1 MCRMPRFEPRA
12 YARRPWIFAAL
23 AAGVALASALGLSSG
38 AIPIPWAE
46 LLNILRFAGPTD
58 SVNATVVLDLR
69 LPRLLI
75 GLLVGA
81 ALACAGTAMQGL
93 FRNPLADPGLVGV
106 ASGAALAAVA
116 AIVFA
121 QQLRLSVSELPRL
134 TAWLTPIASFIGG
147 LAAAT
152 LATRLANQDGYTRT
166 ATLLLAGLA
175 INAIAG
181 AGIGLLTQLAGDTA
195 LREAIF
201 WLFGSLAKSGWT
213 ELAIGGPILLFAL
226 LWLPRES
233 RALNALLL
241 GEAEAGH
248 LGVDVE
254 RLKRRVSGLIVLAV
268 AASVALAGVI
278 GFVGLIVP
286 HLLRLVLGPDHRAL
300 LPASALGGA
309 CLLAF
314 ADLAARSWLA
324 PAELPVGILTALVG
338 GPFFLALLLRFKNR
352 VEAW

>member
-1 MCRMPRFEPRA
+1 MGRMPLSSSRA
-12 YARRPWIFAAL
+12 HSRQPWIFATL
-23 AAGVALASALGLSSG
+23 VAGVIVASALGLTSG
-38 AIPIPWAE
+38 AIEIPYSE
-46 LLNILRFAGPTD
+46 VFGILHSAGDTD
-58 SVNATVVLDLR
+58 RVNTTVVLDLR
-69 LPRLLI
+69 LPRVLI

-106 ASGAALAAVA
+106 ASGSALAAVA
-116 AIVFA
+116 SIVLA
-121 QQLRLSVSELPRL
+121 QQLRLSIPGLPQL
-134 TAWLTPIASFIGG
+134 TAWLTPIASFLGG

-152 LATRLANQDGYTRT
+152 LATRLASQDGYTRT
-166 ATLLLAGLA
+166 ATLLMAGLA

-181 AGIGLLTQLAGDTA
+181 AGIGLLTQLAGDAA

-213 ELAIGGPILLFAL
+213 ELAVGGPILLLVL
-226 LWLPRES
+226 LWLPREA

-254 RLKRRVSGLIVLAV
+254 RLKRRVTGLIVLAV
-268 AASVALAGVI
+268 ASSVALAGVI
-278 GFVGLIVP
+278 GFVGLVVP

-300 LPASALGGA
+300 LPATALGGA

-314 ADLAARSWLA
+314 ADLAARNWLA

-338 GPFFLALLLRFKNR
+338 GPFFLALLLRFRNR